1 MSIHK
6 LNPERTA
13 AGDIATSVGLEFQYK
28 VFDLADSVIKM
39 RATRALEHT
48 ATRYPIFRRVRC
60 AARRKLEDIFD
71 DLAMKTGLAALRLA
85 EGALLLDGPGVF
97 VDADG
102 WRKAGYC
109 SCQFGIWTDSVQR
122 MEDLREQLFRIVGDR
137 YEAQQTFTIDWYFTD
152 SSRGLNSTSFDELMV
167 DRLYDEAYPSL
178 GEPLTSFVNR
188 YLDASE
194 TVLVLQ
200 GGPGTGK
207 TRLVRAIL
215 SALSA
220 RKADS
225 ARVLYT
231 ADKRALESDEIFVE
245 FVTGSHDAFVI
256 EDADHLLLARS
267 NGNHDLHRFLA
278 IADGVVRA
286 QGRKII
292 FTTNLANVN
301 DIDEA
306 LLRPGRCFANVR
318 TRNLRH
324 EEAAR
329 VMERMSRDGLV
340 AQSTLEELF
349 EPGTKDVALSRIYRA
364 FASGCATLRMPR

>member
-6 LNPERTA
+6 LNPERAVADDTSS
-13 AGDIATSVGLEFQYK
+13 SVGLEFQYK
-28 VFDLADSVIKM
+28 VFDLADTAIKM
-39 RATRALEHT
+39 RAMRALENT
-48 ATRYPIFRRVRC
+48 AARYPIYRRVRC

-71 DLAMKTGLAALRLA
+71 DLATQTGLAALRIA
-85 EGALLLDGPGVF
+85 EGALVLDGPGVF
-97 VDADG
+97 IDADG

-109 SCQFGIWTDSVQR
+109 SCQFGIWADSVQR
-122 MEDLREQLFRIVGDR
+122 ATEVREQLLRIVGDR
-137 YEAQQTFTIDWYFTD
+137 YDAAQTFTIDWYFTD
-152 SSRGLNSTSFDELMV
+152 SSRGLNSTAFDELMV

-178 GEPLTSFVNR
+178 GEPVASFVNR
-188 YLDASE
+188 YLDATE

-200 GGPGTGK
+200 GTPGTGK

-215 SALSA
+215 SAMSA
-220 RKADS
+220 RKEDS

-318 TRNLRH
+318 TRNLRL
-324 EEAAR
+324 EEAALL
-329 VMERMSRDGLV
+329 MQRMARDGLV
-340 AQSTLEELF
+340 AHATLEQLF
-349 EPGTKDVALSRIYRA
+349 AAGTKDVAVAGIYRA
-364 FASGCATLRMPR
+364 CARTFCAR

>member
-6 LNPERTA
+6 LNPERATA
-13 AGDIATSVGLEFQYK
+13 DDISVSVGLELQHK

-39 RATRALEHT
+39 RAMRALENT

-71 DLAMKTGLAALRLA
+71 DLATQAGLAALRLA
-85 EGALLLDGPGVF
+85 EGELLLDGPGVF
-97 VDADG
+97 IEADG

-109 SCQFGIWTDSVQR
+109 SCQFGIWADSVQR
-122 MEDLREQLFRIVGDR
+122 AMEVREQLFRIVGDR
-137 YEAQQTFTIDWYFTD
+137 YEAEQTFTIEWYFTD
-152 SSRGLNSTSFDELMV
+152 SNRGLNSTSFDELMV

-178 GEPLTSFVNR
+178 GEPVASFINR

-215 SALSA
+215 SAVSA

-292 FTTNLANVN
+292 FSTNLANVN

-324 EEAAR
+324 DEAAR
-329 VMERMSRDGLV
+329 VMQRLSCDGLI
-340 AQSTLEELF
+340 AQSTIEELF
-349 EPGTKDVALSRIYRA
+349 EPGTKDVALARIYRA
-364 FASGCATLRMPR
+364 FAAGIRA

>member
-1 MSIHK
+1 MFI
-6 LNPERTA
+6 
-13 AGDIATSVGLEFQYK
+13 
-28 VFDLADSVIKM
+28 
-39 RATRALEHT
+39 
-48 ATRYPIFRRVRC
+48 
-60 AARRKLEDIFD
+60 
-71 DLAMKTGLAALRLA
+71 
-85 EGALLLDGPGVF
+85 
-97 VDADG
+97 DADG

-109 SCQFGIWTDSVQR
+109 SCQFGIWADSVQR
-122 MEDLREQLFRIVGDR
+122 AADAREQLFRIVGDR
-137 YEAQQTFTIDWYFTD
+137 YEAEQIFTTEWYFTD
-152 SSRGLNSTSFDELMV
+152 SNRGLNSTSFDELMV

-178 GEPLTSFVNR
+178 GEPLASFVNR
-188 YLDASE
+188 YLEASE

-318 TRNLRH
+318 TRNLRQ

-329 VMERMSRDGLV
+329 VMRRMSRDGFV
-340 AQSTLEELF
+340 AQSTIEELF
-349 EPGTKDVALSRIYRA
+349 EPGTKDVSLARIYRA
-364 FASGCATLRMPR
+364 FAPGKRE

>member
-6 LNPERTA
+6 LNPERAIT
-13 AGDIATSVGLEFQYK
+13 DETATSVGLEFQHK

-39 RATRALEHT
+39 RGMRALEST
-48 ATRYPIFRRVRC
+48 GARYPIFRRVRC

-71 DLAMKTGLAALRLA
+71 DLATQSGLAALRLA
-85 EGALLLDGPGVF
+85 EGELLLDGPGVF
-97 VDADG
+97 IEADG

-122 MEDLREQLFRIVGDR
+122 VMELREQLFRIVGDR
-137 YEAQQTFTIDWYFTD
+137 YEAEQTFTIDWYFTD
-152 SSRGLNSTSFDELMV
+152 SHRGLNSTSFDELMV

-178 GEPLTSFVNR
+178 GEPIASFVSR
-188 YLDASE
+188 YLEASE

-292 FTTNLANVN
+292 FSTNLVNVN

-318 TRNLRH
+318 TRNLRRD
-324 EEAAR
+324 EAAL
-329 VMERMSRDGLV
+329 VVERMARDGLIP
-340 AQSTLEELF
+340 QSTVDEVF
-349 EPGTKDVALSRIYRA
+349 EPGTKDVALARIYRA
-364 FASGCATLRMPR
+364 LAPGVRA